1 MTKIKVTKIKP
12 NNAGYRRLLNG
23 IELQKYCNDL
33 GEQVSKKAGTGY
45 VVTTQIGKKRL
56 HTRVAAV
63 TKEAVR
69 DNYENNTLL
78 KAVS

>member
-1 MTKIKVTKIKP
+1 MTKIKVTKIKT
-12 NNAGYRRLLNG
+12 NNRGYRMLLNG
-23 IELQKYCNDL
+23 MELQKFCNDL

-63 TKEAVR
+63 TKEAVK
-69 DNYENNTLL
+69 DNLENNTLL